1 MVENLKQL
9 QERVAVSDGR
19 AKADLVI
26 TNGRIINV
34 FSGEIMDGDIAIKN
48 GYIAGIGDFP
58 EAEKVIDAA
67 GAFIAPGFIDAHVH
81 VESAMVTPAEF
92 ARVLLPNGVTT
103 IVTDP
108 HEIANVAGEKGIE
121 FMLEDAKGAPLD
133 MFVML
138 PSSVPA
144 TDGEHNGE
152 TLHAEKLHPLYR
164 HEKVIGLAEVMDF
177 PSVAKGSSDILTKI
191 IDAKKEGGR
200 IDGHGAGLTSA
211 DLNNYLAV
219 GIRTDHE
226 STTAKEATDRLRAG
240 MFVMLREGTVGRDL
254 LQTIPAVSEKNSHR
268 FCFCTDDKLIND
280 LITEGSINYNIR
292 LAINNG
298 IEPIT
303 AIQMAT
309 INAAN
314 CHNLPYLGAIA
325 AGYQAD
331 IVFLKDLK
339 TVEISKVLKNGE
351 VVVENGVRNEAAFK
365 QQAAVPFASPPINH
379 HLQLQDLALPLT
391 KETCYVIGMQPNSLF
406 TEKRIEQVTIQNGK
420 FVPNVENDLLK
431 MAVVERHHDTG
442 CVGVGIV
449 KGFGLT
455 EGAIATTVAHDSHNI
470 VAVGVSDEAMK
481 AAIDHI
487 TQTGGGIA
495 VVDGAGKV
503 LHDLALPIAGLL
515 SDKPYEEV
523 ETDLAGLLKA
533 FNQISSAKGFDPFL
547 TLSFLTLPVIPELK
561 LTDQGLFDFA
571 TFQIIPNEVN

>member
-58 EAEKVIDAA
+58 DAEKVIDAA

-331 IVFLKDLK
+331 IVFLQDLE

-351 VVVENGVRNEAAFK
+351 VVVENGVRHEAAFK
-365 QQAAVPFASPPINH
+365 QQAVVPFVSPPIHH
-379 HLQLQDLALPLT
+379 HLQLQDLVLPLT

-406 TEKRIEQVTIQNGK
+406 TEKRIEQVTIQHGK

-495 VVDGAGKV
+495 VVDGAGNV

-533 FNQISSAKGFDPFL
+533 FNQISNAKGFDPFL

>member
-1 MVENLKQL
+1 M

-19 AKADLVI
+19 EKADLVI
-26 TNGRIINV
+26 KNGRIVNV
-34 FSGEIMDGDIAIKN
+34 FSGEIMEGDIAIKN
-48 GYIAGIGDFP
+48 GYIAGIGDFS
-58 EAEKVIDAA
+58 EAEQIMDAA
-67 GAFIAPGFIDAHVH
+67 GEFIVPGFIDAHVH

-144 TDGEHNGE
+144 TEGEHNGE
-152 TLHAEKLHPLYR
+152 TLHAKKLHPLYK

-226 STTAKEATDRLRAG
+226 STNAKEAVDRLRAG

-254 LQTIPAVSEKNSHR
+254 LQTISAVSEKNSHR

-292 LAINNG
+292 LAIENN
-298 IEPIT
+298 IDPIT

-314 CHNLPYLGAIA
+314 CHNLPYLGAVA

-331 IVFLKDLK
+331 IVFLKDLQ
-339 TVEISKVLKNGE
+339 TIEISKVLKNGQ
-351 VVVENGVRNEAAFK
+351 VVVENGARNEAAFEK
-365 QQAAVPFASPPINH
+365 QQSETFISPKIQH
-379 HLQLQDLALPLT
+379 HLSKQDLELPLT
-391 KETCYVIGMQPNSLF
+391 NDTCYVIGMKQNNLF
-406 TEKRIEQVTIQNGK
+406 TEKLMEQVNVENGK
-420 FVPNVENDLLK
+420 FVPSIEKDLLK
-431 MAVVERHHDTG
+431 MAVVERHHNTG

-449 KGFGLT
+449 KGFGLK

-470 VAVGVSDEAMK
+470 VAVGASDETMEK
-481 AAIDHI
+481 AINYV
-487 TQTGGGIA
+487 TEMGGGIA
-495 VVDGAGKV
+495 VVDETGKV
-503 LHDLALPIAGLL
+503 LHDLALPVAGLL
-515 SDKPYEEV
+515 SNKPYEEV
-523 ETDLAGLLKA
+523 ERDLAGLLKA
-533 FNQISSAKGFDPFL
+533 FNQISNAKGFDPFL

-571 TFQIIPNEVN
+571 TFQIISNEVN

>member
-1 MVENLKQL
+1 MENLKQL

-19 AKADLVI
+19 EKADLVI
-26 TNGRIINV
+26 KNGRIVNV
-34 FSGEIMDGDIAIKN
+34 FSGEIMEGDIAIKN
-48 GYIAGIGDFP
+48 GYIAGIGDFS
-58 EAEKVIDAA
+58 EAEQIMDAA
-67 GAFIAPGFIDAHVH
+67 GEFIVPGFIDAHVH

-144 TDGEHNGE
+144 TEGEHNGE
-152 TLHAEKLHPLYR
+152 TLHAEKLHPLYK

-226 STTAKEATDRLRAG
+226 STNAKEAVDRLRAG

-254 LQTIPAVSEKNSHR
+254 LQTISAVSEKNSHR

-292 LAINNG
+292 LAIENN
-298 IEPIT
+298 IDPIT

-314 CHNLPYLGAIA
+314 CHNLPYLGAVA

-331 IVFLKDLK
+331 IVFLKDLQ
-339 TVEISKVLKNGE
+339 TIEISKVLKNGQ
-351 VVVENGVRNEAAFK
+351 VVVENGARNEAAFEK
-365 QQAAVPFASPPINH
+365 QHSETFISPKIQH
-379 HLQLQDLALPLT
+379 HLSKQDLELPLT
-391 KETCYVIGMQPNSLF
+391 NDTCYIIGMKQNNLF
-406 TEKRIEQVTIQNGK
+406 TEKLMEQVNVENGK
-420 FVPNVENDLLK
+420 FVPSIEKDLLK
-431 MAVVERHHDTG
+431 MAVVERHHNTG

-449 KGFGLT
+449 KGFGLK

-470 VAVGVSDEAMK
+470 VAVGVSDEAMEK
-481 AAIDHI
+481 AINYV
-487 TQTGGGIA
+487 TEMGGGIA
-495 VVDGAGKV
+495 VVDGTGKV
-503 LHDLALPIAGLL
+503 LHDLALPVAGLL
-515 SDKPYEEV
+515 SNKPYEEV
-523 ETDLAGLLKA
+523 ERDLAGLLKA
-533 FNQISSAKGFDPFL
+533 FNQISNAKGFDPFL

>member
-1 MVENLKQL
+1 MENLKQL

-19 AKADLVI
+19 EKADLVI
-26 TNGRIINV
+26 KNGRIVNV
-34 FSGEIMDGDIAIKN
+34 FSGEIMEGDIAIKN
-48 GYIAGIGDFP
+48 GYIAGIGDFS
-58 EAEKVIDAA
+58 EAEQIMDAA
-67 GAFIAPGFIDAHVH
+67 GEFIVPGFIDAHVH

-144 TDGEHNGE
+144 TEGEHNGE
-152 TLHAEKLHPLYR
+152 TLHAKKLHPLYK

-226 STTAKEATDRLRAG
+226 STNAKEAVDRLRAG

-254 LQTIPAVSEKNSHR
+254 LQTISAVSEKNSHR

-292 LAINNG
+292 LAIENN
-298 IEPIT
+298 IDPIT

-314 CHNLPYLGAIA
+314 CHNLPYLGAVA

-331 IVFLKDLK
+331 IVFLKDLQ
-339 TVEISKVLKNGE
+339 TIEISKVLKNGQ
-351 VVVENGVRNEAAFK
+351 VVVENGARNEAAFEK
-365 QQAAVPFASPPINH
+365 QHSETFISPKIQH
-379 HLQLQDLALPLT
+379 HLSKQDLELPVT
-391 KETCYVIGMQPNSLF
+391 NVTCYVIGMKQNNLF
-406 TEKRIEQVTIQNGK
+406 TEKLMEQVNVENGK
-420 FVPNVENDLLK
+420 FVPSIKKDLLK
-431 MAVVERHHDTG
+431 MAVVERHHNTG

-449 KGFGLT
+449 KGFGLK

-470 VAVGVSDEAMK
+470 VAVGVSDESMEK
-481 AAIDHI
+481 AINYV
-487 TQTGGGIA
+487 TEMGGGIA
-495 VVDGAGKV
+495 VVDGTGKV
-503 LHDLALPIAGLL
+503 LHDLALPVAGLL
-515 SDKPYEEV
+515 SNKPYEEV
-523 ETDLAGLLKA
+523 ERDLAGLLKA
-533 FNQISSAKGFDPFL
+533 FNQISNAKGFDPFL

>member
-1 MVENLKQL
+1 MENLKQL

-19 AKADLVI
+19 EKADLVI
-26 TNGRIINV
+26 KNGQIVNV
-34 FSGEIMDGDIAIKN
+34 FSGEIMEGDIAIKN
-48 GYIAGIGDFP
+48 GYIAGIGDFS
-58 EAEKVIDAA
+58 EAEQIMDAA
-67 GAFIAPGFIDAHVH
+67 GEFIVPGFIDAHVH

-144 TDGEHNGE
+144 TEGEHNGE
-152 TLHAEKLHPLYR
+152 TLHAKKLHPLYK

-226 STTAKEATDRLRAG
+226 STNAKEAVDRLRAG

-254 LQTIPAVSEKNSHR
+254 LQTISAVSEKNSHR

-292 LAINNG
+292 LAIENN
-298 IEPIT
+298 IDPIT

-314 CHNLPYLGAIA
+314 CHNLPYLGAVA

-331 IVFLKDLK
+331 IVFLKDLQ
-339 TVEISKVLKNGE
+339 TIEISKVLKNGQ
-351 VVVENGVRNEAAFK
+351 VVVENGARNEAAFEK
-365 QQAAVPFASPPINH
+365 QHSETFISPKIQH
-379 HLQLQDLALPLT
+379 HLSKQDLELPLT
-391 KETCYVIGMQPNSLF
+391 NDTCYVIGMKQNNLF
-406 TEKRIEQVTIQNGK
+406 TEKLMEQVNVENGK
-420 FVPNVENDLLK
+420 FVPSIKKDLLK
-431 MAVVERHHDTG
+431 MAVVERHHNTG

-449 KGFGLT
+449 KGFGLK

-470 VAVGVSDEAMK
+470 VAVGASDEAMEK
-481 AAIDHI
+481 AINYV
-487 TQTGGGIA
+487 TEMGGGIA
-495 VVDGAGKV
+495 VVDGTGKV
-503 LHDLALPIAGLL
+503 LHDLALPVAGLL
-515 SDKPYEEV
+515 SNKPYEEV
-523 ETDLAGLLKA
+523 ERDLAGLLKA
-533 FNQISSAKGFDPFL
+533 FNQISNAKGFDPFL

>member
-1 MVENLKQL
+1 MENLKQL

-19 AKADLVI
+19 EKADLVI
-26 TNGRIINV
+26 KNGRIVNV
-34 FSGEIMDGDIAIKN
+34 FSGEIMEGDIAIKN
-48 GYIAGIGDFP
+48 GYIAGIGDFS
-58 EAEKVIDAA
+58 EAEQIMDAA
-67 GAFIAPGFIDAHVH
+67 GEFIVPGFIDAHVH

-144 TDGEHNGE
+144 TEGEHNGE
-152 TLHAEKLHPLYR
+152 TLHAKKLHPLYK

-226 STTAKEATDRLRAG
+226 STNAKEAVDRLRAG

-254 LQTIPAVSEKNSHR
+254 LQTISAVSEKNSHR

-292 LAINNG
+292 LAIENN
-298 IEPIT
+298 IDPIT

-314 CHNLPYLGAIA
+314 CHNLPYLGAVA

-331 IVFLKDLK
+331 IVFLKDLQ
-339 TVEISKVLKNGE
+339 TIEISKVLKNGQ
-351 VVVENGVRNEAAFK
+351 VVVENGARNEAAFEK
-365 QQAAVPFASPPINH
+365 QHSETFISPKIQH
-379 HLQLQDLALPLT
+379 HLSKQDLELSLT
-391 KETCYVIGMQPNSLF
+391 NDTCYVIGMKQNNLF
-406 TEKRIEQVTIQNGK
+406 TEKLMEQVNVENGK
-420 FVPNVENDLLK
+420 FVPSIEKDLLK
-431 MAVVERHHDTG
+431 MAVVERHHNTG

-449 KGFGLT
+449 KGFGLK

-470 VAVGVSDEAMK
+470 VAVGVSDEAMEK
-481 AAIDHI
+481 AINYV
-487 TQTGGGIA
+487 TEMGGGIA
-495 VVDGAGKV
+495 VVDETGKV
-503 LHDLALPIAGLL
+503 LHDLALPVAGLL
-515 SDKPYEEV
+515 SNKPYEEV
-523 ETDLAGLLKA
+523 ERDLAGLLKA
-533 FNQISSAKGFDPFL
+533 FNQISNAKGFDPFL

>member
-1 MVENLKQL
+1 MENLKQL

-19 AKADLVI
+19 EKADLVI
-26 TNGRIINV
+26 KNGRIVNV
-34 FSGEIMDGDIAIKN
+34 FSGEIMEGDIAIKN
-48 GYIAGIGDFP
+48 GYIAGIGDFS
-58 EAEKVIDAA
+58 EAEQIMDAA
-67 GAFIAPGFIDAHVH
+67 GEFIVPGFIDAHVH

-144 TDGEHNGE
+144 TEGEHNGE
-152 TLHAEKLHPLYR
+152 TLHAEKLHPLYK

-226 STTAKEATDRLRAG
+226 STNAKEAVDRLRAG

-254 LQTIPAVSEKNSHR
+254 LQTISAVSEKNSHR

-292 LAINNG
+292 LAIENN
-298 IEPIT
+298 IDPIT

-314 CHNLPYLGAIA
+314 CHNLPYLGAVA

-331 IVFLKDLK
+331 IVFLKDLQ
-339 TVEISKVLKNGE
+339 TIEISKVLKNGQ
-351 VVVENGVRNEAAFK
+351 VVVENGARNEAAFEK
-365 QQAAVPFASPPINH
+365 QHSETFISPKIQH
-379 HLQLQDLALPLT
+379 HLSKQDLELPLT
-391 KETCYVIGMQPNSLF
+391 NDTCYVIGMKQNNLF
-406 TEKRIEQVTIQNGK
+406 TEKLMEQVNVENGK
-420 FVPNVENDLLK
+420 FVPSIKKDLLK
-431 MAVVERHHDTG
+431 MAVVERHHNTG

-449 KGFGLT
+449 KGFGLK

-470 VAVGVSDEAMK
+470 VAVGASDEAMEK
-481 AAIDHI
+481 AINYV
-487 TQTGGGIA
+487 TEMGGGIA
-495 VVDGAGKV
+495 VVDETGKV
-503 LHDLALPIAGLL
+503 LHDLALPVAGLL
-515 SDKPYEEV
+515 SNKPYEEV
-523 ETDLAGLLKA
+523 ERDLAGLLKA
-533 FNQISSAKGFDPFL
+533 FNQISNAKGFDPFL

>member
-26 TNGRIINV
+26 KNGRIINV

-48 GYIAGIGDFP
+48 GYIAGIGNFP
-58 EAEKVIDAA
+58 DAEKIIDAA

-103 IVTDP
+103 IITDP

-121 FMLEDAKGAPLD
+121 FMLENAKGVPLD

-144 TDGEHNGE
+144 TEGEHNGE
-152 TLHAEKLHPLYR
+152 TLHAEKLHPLYK

-226 STTAKEATDRLRAG
+226 STTVKEATDRLRAG

-280 LITEGSINYNIR
+280 LITEGSINYNIK
-292 LAINNG
+292 LAIQNG
-298 IEPIT
+298 IDPIT

-314 CHNLPYLGAIA
+314 CHNLPYLGAVA

-331 IVFLKDLK
+331 IVFLTDLES
-339 TVEISKVLKNGE
+339 VEISKVLKNGE
-351 VVVENGVRNEAAFK
+351 IVVENGVRNEAIFK
-365 QQAAVPFASPPINH
+365 QQAAVPFVSPPINH
-379 HLQLQDLALPLT
+379 HVCLQDLALPLA
-391 KETCYVIGMQPNSLF
+391 KETCYVIEMQPNSLF
-406 TEKRIEQVTIQNGK
+406 TEKRIEQVIIQDGK
-420 FVPNVENDLLK
+420 FIPTVADDLLK
-431 MAVVERHHDTG
+431 MAVVERHHNTG

-487 TQTGGGIA
+487 TKTGGGIA
-495 VVDGAGKV
+495 VVDGTGQV

-515 SDKPYEEV
+515 SDKSYEEV
-523 ETDLAGLLKA
+523 EVDLAGLLSA
-533 FNQISSAKGFDPFL
+533 YNQISTAKGFDPFL

-571 TFQIIPNEVN
+571 TFQIIPNEVY

>member
-1 MVENLKQL
+1 MENLKQL

-19 AKADLVI
+19 EKADLVI
-26 TNGRIINV
+26 KNGRIVNV
-34 FSGEIMDGDIAIKN
+34 FSGEIMEGDIAIKN
-48 GYIAGIGDFP
+48 GYIAGIGDFS
-58 EAEKVIDAA
+58 EAEQIMEAA
-67 GAFIAPGFIDAHVH
+67 GEFIVPGFIDAHVH

-144 TDGEHNGE
+144 TEGEHNGE
-152 TLHAEKLHPLYR
+152 TLHAKKLHPLYKY
-164 HEKVIGLAEVMDF
+164 EKVIGLAEVMDF

-226 STTAKEATDRLRAG
+226 STNAKEAVDRLRAG

-254 LQTIPAVSEKNSHR
+254 LQTISAVSEKNSHR

-292 LAINNG
+292 LAIENN
-298 IEPIT
+298 IDPIT

-314 CHNLPYLGAIA
+314 CHNLPYLGAVA

-331 IVFLKDLK
+331 IVFLKDLQ
-339 TVEISKVLKNGE
+339 TIEISKVLKNGQ
-351 VVVENGVRNEAAFK
+351 VVVENGARNEAAFEK
-365 QQAAVPFASPPINH
+365 QHSETFISPKIQH
-379 HLQLQDLALPLT
+379 HLSKQDLELPLT
-391 KETCYVIGMQPNSLF
+391 NDTCYVIGMKQNNLF
-406 TEKRIEQVTIQNGK
+406 TEKLMEQVNVENGK
-420 FVPNVENDLLK
+420 FVPSIEKDLLK
-431 MAVVERHHDTG
+431 MAVVERHHNTG

-449 KGFGLT
+449 KGFGLK

-470 VAVGVSDEAMK
+470 VAVGVSDEAMEK
-481 AAIDHI
+481 AINYV
-487 TQTGGGIA
+487 TEVGGGIA
-495 VVDGAGKV
+495 VVDETGKV
-503 LHDLALPIAGLL
+503 LHDLALPVAGLL
-515 SDKPYEEV
+515 SNKPYEEV
-523 ETDLAGLLKA
+523 ERDLAGLLKA
-533 FNQISSAKGFDPFL
+533 FNQISNAKGFDPFL

>member
-34 FSGEIMDGDIAIKN
+34 FSGEIMEGDIAIKN

-58 EAEKVIDAA
+58 DAEKVIDAA

-144 TDGEHNGE
+144 TEGEHNGE

-331 IVFLKDLK
+331 IVFLKDLE

-351 VVVENGVRNEAAFK
+351 VVVENGVRNEAAFHK
-365 QQAAVPFASPPINH
+365 QAEVLFVSPPINH
-379 HLQLQDLALPLT
+379 HLRLQDLALPLT

-420 FVPNVENDLLK
+420 FVPNVKNDLLK

>member
-1 MVENLKQL
+1 MENLKQL

-58 EAEKVIDAA
+58 DAEKVIDAA

-331 IVFLKDLK
+331 IVFLQDLE

-351 VVVENGVRNEAAFK
+351 VVVENGVRHEAAFK
-365 QQAAVPFASPPINH
+365 QQAAVPFVSPPIHH
-379 HLQLQDLALPLT
+379 HLQLQDLVLPLT

-406 TEKRIEQVTIQNGK
+406 TEKRIEQVTIQHGK
-420 FVPNVENDLLK
+420 FIPNVENDLLK

>member
-26 TNGRIINV
+26 KNGRIINV

-48 GYIAGIGDFP
+48 GYIAGIGNFP
-58 EAEKVIDAA
+58 DAEKIIDAA

-103 IVTDP
+103 IITDP

-121 FMLEDAKGAPLD
+121 FMLENAKGVPLD

-144 TDGEHNGE
+144 TEGEHNGE
-152 TLHAEKLHPLYR
+152 TLHAEKLHPLYK

-226 STTAKEATDRLRAG
+226 STTVKEATDRLRAG

-280 LITEGSINYNIR
+280 LITEGSINYNIK
-292 LAINNG
+292 LAIQNG
-298 IEPIT
+298 IDPIT

-314 CHNLPYLGAIA
+314 CHNLPYLGAVA

-331 IVFLKDLK
+331 IVFLTDLES
-339 TVEISKVLKNGE
+339 VEISKVLKNGE
-351 VVVENGVRNEAAFK
+351 IVVENGVRNEAIFK
-365 QQAAVPFASPPINH
+365 QQAAVPFVSPPINH
-379 HLQLQDLALPLT
+379 HVCLQDLALPLA
-391 KETCYVIGMQPNSLF
+391 KETCFVIGMQPNSLF
-406 TEKRIEQVTIQNGK
+406 TEKRIEQVTIQDGK
-420 FVPNVENDLLK
+420 FIPTVADDLLK
-431 MAVVERHHDTG
+431 MAVVERHHNTG

-487 TQTGGGIA
+487 TKTGGGIA
-495 VVDGAGKV
+495 VVDGTGQV

-515 SDKPYEEV
+515 SDKSYEEV
-523 ETDLAGLLKA
+523 EVDLAGLLSA
-533 FNQISSAKGFDPFL
+533 YNQISTAKGFDPFL

-571 TFQIIPNEVN
+571 TFQIIPNEVY

>member
-1 MVENLKQL
+1 MENLKQL

-19 AKADLVI
+19 EKADLVI
-26 TNGRIINV
+26 KNGRIVNV
-34 FSGEIMDGDIAIKN
+34 FSGEIMEGDIAIKN
-48 GYIAGIGDFP
+48 GYIAGIGDFL
-58 EAEKVIDAA
+58 EAEQIMDAA
-67 GAFIAPGFIDAHVH
+67 GEFIVPGFIDAHVH

-144 TDGEHNGE
+144 TEGEHNGE
-152 TLHAEKLHPLYR
+152 TLHAEKLHPLYK

-226 STTAKEATDRLRAG
+226 STNAKEAVDRLRAG

-254 LQTIPAVSEKNSHR
+254 LQTISAVSEKNSHR

-292 LAINNG
+292 LAIENN
-298 IEPIT
+298 IDPIT

-314 CHNLPYLGAIA
+314 CHNLPYLGAVA

-331 IVFLKDLK
+331 IVFLKDLQ
-339 TVEISKVLKNGE
+339 TIEISKVLKNGQ
-351 VVVENGVRNEAAFK
+351 VVVENGARNEAAFEK
-365 QQAAVPFASPPINH
+365 QHSETFISPKIQH
-379 HLQLQDLALPLT
+379 HLSKQDLELPLT
-391 KETCYVIGMQPNSLF
+391 NDTCYVIGMKQNNLF
-406 TEKRIEQVTIQNGK
+406 TEKLMEQVNVENGK
-420 FVPNVENDLLK
+420 FVPSIEKDLLK
-431 MAVVERHHDTG
+431 MAVVERHHNTG

-449 KGFGLT
+449 KGFGLK

-470 VAVGVSDEAMK
+470 VAVGASDEAMEK
-481 AAIDHI
+481 AINYV
-487 TQTGGGIA
+487 TEMGGGIA
-495 VVDGAGKV
+495 VVDETGKV
-503 LHDLALPIAGLL
+503 LHDLALPVAGLL
-515 SDKPYEEV
+515 SNKPYEEV
-523 ETDLAGLLKA
+523 ERDLAGLLKA
-533 FNQISSAKGFDPFL
+533 FNQISNAKGFDPFL

>member
-1 MVENLKQL
+1 MENLKQL

-19 AKADLVI
+19 EKADLVI
-26 TNGRIINV
+26 KNGRIVNV
-34 FSGEIMDGDIAIKN
+34 FSGEIMEGDIAIKN
-48 GYIAGIGDFP
+48 GYIAGIGDFL
-58 EAEKVIDAA
+58 EAEQIMDAA
-67 GAFIAPGFIDAHVH
+67 GEFIVPGFIDAHVH

-144 TDGEHNGE
+144 TEGEHNGE
-152 TLHAEKLHPLYR
+152 TLHAKKLHPLYK

-226 STTAKEATDRLRAG
+226 STNAKEAVDRLRAG

-254 LQTIPAVSEKNSHR
+254 LQTISAVSEKNSHR

-292 LAINNG
+292 LAIENN
-298 IEPIT
+298 IDPIT

-314 CHNLPYLGAIA
+314 CHNLPYLGAVA

-331 IVFLKDLK
+331 IVFLKDLQ
-339 TVEISKVLKNGE
+339 TIEISKVLKNGQ
-351 VVVENGVRNEAAFK
+351 VVVENGARNEAAFEK
-365 QQAAVPFASPPINH
+365 QQSETFISPKIQH
-379 HLQLQDLALPLT
+379 HLSKQDLELPLT
-391 KETCYVIGMQPNSLF
+391 NDTCYVIGMKQNNLF
-406 TEKRIEQVTIQNGK
+406 TEKLMEQVNVENGK
-420 FVPNVENDLLK
+420 FVPSIEKDLLK
-431 MAVVERHHDTG
+431 MAVVERHHNTG

-449 KGFGLT
+449 KGFGLK

-470 VAVGVSDEAMK
+470 VAVGVSDEAMEK
-481 AAIDHI
+481 AINYV
-487 TQTGGGIA
+487 TEMGGGIA
-495 VVDGAGKV
+495 VVDETGKV
-503 LHDLALPIAGLL
+503 LHDLALPVAGLL
-515 SDKPYEEV
+515 SNKPYEEV
-523 ETDLAGLLKA
+523 ERDLAGLLKA
-533 FNQISSAKGFDPFL
+533 FNQISNAKGFDPFL

>member
-34 FSGEIMDGDIAIKN
+34 FSGEIMEGDIAIKN

-58 EAEKVIDAA
+58 DAEKVIDAA

-144 TDGEHNGE
+144 TEGEHNGE

-331 IVFLKDLK
+331 IVFLKDLE

-351 VVVENGVRNEAAFK
+351 VVVENGVRNEAAFHK
-365 QQAAVPFASPPINH
+365 QAEVPFVSPPINH
-379 HLQLQDLALPLT
+379 HLCLQDLALPLT

-420 FVPNVENDLLK
+420 FVPNVKNDLLK

-487 TQTGGGIA
+487 TKTGGGIA
-495 VVDGAGKV
+495 VVDSTGKV

-523 ETDLAGLLKA
+523 EIDLAGLLKA

>member
-1 MVENLKQL
+1 MENLKQL

-26 TNGRIINV
+26 KNGRIVNV
-34 FSGEIMDGDIAIKN
+34 FSGEIMEGDIAIKN
-48 GYIAGIGDFP
+48 GYIAGIGHFTD
-58 EAEKVIDAA
+58 ADQIIDAA
-67 GAFIAPGFIDAHVH
+67 GEFISPGFIDAHVH
-81 VESAMVTPAEF
+81 VESAMVTPSEF

-103 IVTDP
+103 IITDP

-144 TDGEHNGE
+144 TEGEHNGE
-152 TLHAEKLHPLYR
+152 TLHAKHLHPLYK

-177 PSVAKGSSDILTKI
+177 PSVAKGSADILTKI
-191 IDAKKEGGR
+191 IDAKREGGR

-226 STTAKEATDRLRAG
+226 STSAKEALDRLRAG

-254 LQTIPAVSEKNSHR
+254 KQTISAVTEKNSHR

-280 LITEGSINYNIR
+280 LLTEGSINYNIR
-292 LAINNG
+292 LAIENG
-298 IEPIT
+298 VEPIT

-314 CHNLPYLGAIA
+314 CHNLPYLGAVA

-339 TVEISKVLKNGE
+339 TIEISKVLKNGQ
-351 VVVENGVRNEAAFK
+351 VVVENGTRKEAAFK
-365 QQAAVPFASPPINH
+365 KKNKAKFISPKINH
-379 HLQLQDLALPLT
+379 HLSIKDLELPLT
-391 KETCYVIGMQPNSLF
+391 NETCYVIGMQQNNLF
-406 TEKRIEQVTIQNGK
+406 TEKLIEQVTIKNGK
-420 FVPNVENDLLK
+420 FVPSIEKDLLK
-431 MAVVERHHDTG
+431 MAVVERHHNTG

-470 VAVGVSDEAMK
+470 VAVGVSDEAMEK
-481 AAIDHI
+481 AIDHV
-487 TQTGGGIA
+487 TKTGGGIA
-495 VVDGAGKV
+495 VVDAAGNV
-503 LHDLALPIAGLL
+503 LHDLALQVAGLL

-523 ETDLAGLLKA
+523 ENDLAGLLKA
-533 FNQISSAKGFDPFL
+533 FNQISKAKGFDPFL

>member
-1 MVENLKQL
+1 MENLKQL

-34 FSGEIMDGDIAIKN
+34 FSGEIMEGDIAIKN

-58 EAEKVIDAA
+58 DAEKVIDAA

-144 TDGEHNGE
+144 TEGEHNGE

-331 IVFLKDLK
+331 IVFLKDLE

-351 VVVENGVRNEAAFK
+351 VVVENGVRNEAAFHK
-365 QQAAVPFASPPINH
+365 QAEVPFVSPLINH
-379 HLQLQDLALPLT
+379 HLRLQDLALPLT

-420 FVPNVENDLLK
+420 FVPNVKNDLLK

>member
-1 MVENLKQL
+1 MENLKQL

-19 AKADLVI
+19 EKADLVI
-26 TNGRIINV
+26 KNGRIVNV
-34 FSGEIMDGDIAIKN
+34 FSGEIMEGDIAIKN
-48 GYIAGIGDFP
+48 GYIAGIGDFS
-58 EAEKVIDAA
+58 EAEQIMDAA
-67 GAFIAPGFIDAHVH
+67 GEFIVPGFIDAHVH

-144 TDGEHNGE
+144 TEGEHNGE
-152 TLHAEKLHPLYR
+152 TLHAKKLHPLYK

-226 STTAKEATDRLRAG
+226 STNAKEAVDRLRAG
-240 MFVMLREGTVGRDL
+240 MFVMLREGTVGRNL
-254 LQTIPAVSEKNSHR
+254 LQTISAVSEKNSHR

-292 LAINNG
+292 LAIENN
-298 IEPIT
+298 IDPIS

-314 CHNLPYLGAIA
+314 CHNLPYLGAVA

-331 IVFLKDLK
+331 IVFLKDLQ
-339 TVEISKVLKNGE
+339 TIEISKVLKNGQ
-351 VVVENGVRNEAAFK
+351 VVVENGARNEAAFEK
-365 QQAAVPFASPPINH
+365 QQSETFISPKIQH
-379 HLQLQDLALPLT
+379 HLSKQDLELPLT
-391 KETCYVIGMQPNSLF
+391 NDTCYVIGMKQNNLF
-406 TEKRIEQVTIQNGK
+406 TEKLMEQVNVENGK
-420 FVPNVENDLLK
+420 FVPSIEKDLLK
-431 MAVVERHHDTG
+431 MAVVERHHNTG

-449 KGFGLT
+449 KGFGLK

-470 VAVGVSDEAMK
+470 VAVGVSDEAMEK
-481 AAIDHI
+481 AINYV
-487 TQTGGGIA
+487 TEMGGGIA
-495 VVDGAGKV
+495 VVDGTGKV
-503 LHDLALPIAGLL
+503 LHDLALPVAGLL
-515 SDKPYEEV
+515 SNKPYEEV
-523 ETDLAGLLKA
+523 ERDLAGLLKA
-533 FNQISSAKGFDPFL
+533 FNQISNAKGFDPFL

-571 TFQIIPNEVN
+571 TFQIIPNEIN

>member
-1 MVENLKQL
+1 MENLKQL

-26 TNGRIINV
+26 KNGRIINV

-48 GYIAGIGDFP
+48 GYIAGIGNFP
-58 EAEKVIDAA
+58 DAEKIIDAA

-103 IVTDP
+103 IITDP

-121 FMLEDAKGAPLD
+121 FMLENAKGVPLD

-144 TDGEHNGE
+144 TEGEHNGE
-152 TLHAEKLHPLYR
+152 TLHAEKLHPLYK

-226 STTAKEATDRLRAG
+226 STTVKEATDRLRAG

-280 LITEGSINYNIR
+280 LITEGSINYNIK
-292 LAINNG
+292 LAIQNG
-298 IEPIT
+298 IDPIT

-314 CHNLPYLGAIA
+314 CHNLPYLGAVA

-331 IVFLKDLK
+331 IVFLTDLES
-339 TVEISKVLKNGE
+339 VAISKVLKNGE
-351 VVVENGVRNEAAFK
+351 VVVENGVRNEATFK
-365 QQAAVPFASPPINH
+365 QQAAVAFVSPPINH
-379 HLQLQDLALPLT
+379 HVCLQDLALPLA

-406 TEKRIEQVTIQNGK
+406 TEKRIEQVTIQDGK
-420 FVPNVENDLLK
+420 FIPTVADDLLK
-431 MAVVERHHDTG
+431 MAVVERHHNTG

-487 TQTGGGIA
+487 TKTGGGIA
-495 VVDGAGKV
+495 VVDGTGQV

-515 SDKPYEEV
+515 SDKSYEEV
-523 ETDLAGLLKA
+523 EVDLAGLLSA
-533 FNQISSAKGFDPFL
+533 YNQISTAKGFDPFL

-571 TFQIIPNEVN
+571 TFEIIPNEVY

>member
-1 MVENLKQL
+1 MENLKQL

-19 AKADLVI
+19 EKADLVI
-26 TNGRIINV
+26 KNGRIVNV
-34 FSGEIMDGDIAIKN
+34 FSGEIMEGDIAIKN
-48 GYIAGIGDFP
+48 GYIAGIGDFS
-58 EAEKVIDAA
+58 EAEQIMDAA
-67 GAFIAPGFIDAHVH
+67 GEFIVPGFIDAHVH

-144 TDGEHNGE
+144 TEGEHNGE
-152 TLHAEKLHPLYR
+152 TLHAKKLHPLYK

-226 STTAKEATDRLRAG
+226 STNAKEAVDRLRAG

-254 LQTIPAVSEKNSHR
+254 LQTISAVSEKNSHR

-292 LAINNG
+292 LAIENN
-298 IEPIT
+298 IDPIT

-314 CHNLPYLGAIA
+314 CHNLPYLGAVA

-331 IVFLKDLK
+331 IVFLKDLQ
-339 TVEISKVLKNGE
+339 TIEISKVLKNGQ
-351 VVVENGVRNEAAFK
+351 VVVENGARNEAAFEK
-365 QQAAVPFASPPINH
+365 QQSETFISPKIQH
-379 HLQLQDLALPLT
+379 HLSKQDLELPLT
-391 KETCYVIGMQPNSLF
+391 NDTCYVIGMKQNNLF
-406 TEKRIEQVTIQNGK
+406 TEKLMEQVNVENGK
-420 FVPNVENDLLK
+420 FVPSIEKDLLK
-431 MAVVERHHDTG
+431 MAVVERHHNTG

-449 KGFGLT
+449 KGFGLK

-470 VAVGVSDEAMK
+470 VAVGASDEAMEK
-481 AAIDHI
+481 AINYV
-487 TQTGGGIA
+487 TEMGGGIA
-495 VVDGAGKV
+495 VVDETGKV
-503 LHDLALPIAGLL
+503 LHDLALPVAGLL
-515 SDKPYEEV
+515 SNKPYEEV
-523 ETDLAGLLKA
+523 ERDLAGLLKA
-533 FNQISSAKGFDPFL
+533 FNQISNAKGFDPFL

-571 TFQIIPNEVN
+571 TFQIISNEVN

>member
-351 VVVENGVRNEAAFK
+351 VVVENGVRNEAAFHK
-365 QQAAVPFASPPINH
+365 QAEVPFVSPPINH
-379 HLQLQDLALPLT
+379 HLRLQDLALPLT

-420 FVPNVENDLLK
+420 FVPNVKNDLLK

-487 TQTGGGIA
+487 TKTGGGIA
-495 VVDGAGKV
+495 VVDSTGKV

-523 ETDLAGLLKA
+523 EIDLAGLLKA

>member
-1 MVENLKQL
+1 MENLKQL

-19 AKADLVI
+19 EKADLVI
-26 TNGRIINV
+26 KNGRIVNV
-34 FSGEIMDGDIAIKN
+34 FSGEIMEGDIAIKN
-48 GYIAGIGDFP
+48 GYIAGIGDFS
-58 EAEKVIDAA
+58 EAEQIMDAA
-67 GAFIAPGFIDAHVH
+67 GEFIVPGFIDAHVH

-144 TDGEHNGE
+144 TEGEHNGE
-152 TLHAEKLHPLYR
+152 TLHAKKLHPLYK

-226 STTAKEATDRLRAG
+226 STNAKEAVDRLRAG

-254 LQTIPAVSEKNSHR
+254 LQTISAVSEKNSHR

-292 LAINNG
+292 LAIENN
-298 IEPIT
+298 IDPIT

-314 CHNLPYLGAIA
+314 CHNLPYLGAVA

-331 IVFLKDLK
+331 IVFLKDLQ
-339 TVEISKVLKNGE
+339 TIEISKVLKNGQ
-351 VVVENGVRNEAAFK
+351 VVVENGARNEAAFEK
-365 QQAAVPFASPPINH
+365 QHSEAFISPKIQH
-379 HLQLQDLALPLT
+379 HLSKQDLELPLT
-391 KETCYVIGMQPNSLF
+391 NDTCYVIGMKQNNLF
-406 TEKRIEQVTIQNGK
+406 TEKLMEQVNVENGK
-420 FVPNVENDLLK
+420 FVPSIEKDLLK
-431 MAVVERHHDTG
+431 MAVVERHHNTG

-449 KGFGLT
+449 KGFELK

-470 VAVGVSDEAMK
+470 VAVGVSDEAMEK
-481 AAIDHI
+481 AINYV
-487 TQTGGGIA
+487 TEMGGGIA
-495 VVDGAGKV
+495 VVDGTGKV
-503 LHDLALPIAGLL
+503 LHDLTLPVAGLL
-515 SDKPYEEV
+515 SNKPYEEV
-523 ETDLAGLLKA
+523 ERDLAGLLKA
-533 FNQISSAKGFDPFL
+533 FNQISNAKGFDPFL

>member
-1 MVENLKQL
+1 MENLKQL

-19 AKADLVI
+19 EKADLVI
-26 TNGRIINV
+26 KNGRIVNV
-34 FSGEIMDGDIAIKN
+34 FSGEIMEGDIAIKN
-48 GYIAGIGDFP
+48 GYIAGIGDFS
-58 EAEKVIDAA
+58 EAEQIMDAA
-67 GAFIAPGFIDAHVH
+67 GEFIVPGFIDAHVH

-144 TDGEHNGE
+144 TEGEHNGE
-152 TLHAEKLHPLYR
+152 TLHAKKLHPLYK

-226 STTAKEATDRLRAG
+226 STNAKEAVDRLRAG

-254 LQTIPAVSEKNSHR
+254 LQTISAVSEKNSHR

-292 LAINNG
+292 LAIENN
-298 IEPIT
+298 IDPIT

-314 CHNLPYLGAIA
+314 CHNLPYLGAVA

-331 IVFLKDLK
+331 IVFLKDLQ
-339 TVEISKVLKNGE
+339 TIEISKVLKNGQ
-351 VVVENGVRNEAAFK
+351 VVVENGARNEAAFEK
-365 QQAAVPFASPPINH
+365 QHSETFISPKIQH
-379 HLQLQDLALPLT
+379 HLSKQDLELPLT
-391 KETCYVIGMQPNSLF
+391 NDTCYVIGMKQNNLF
-406 TEKRIEQVTIQNGK
+406 TEKLMEQVNVENGK
-420 FVPNVENDLLK
+420 FVPSIKKDLLK
-431 MAVVERHHDTG
+431 MAVVERHHNTG

-449 KGFGLT
+449 KGFGLK

-470 VAVGVSDEAMK
+470 VAVGASDEAMEK
-481 AAIDHI
+481 AINYV
-487 TQTGGGIA
+487 TEMGGGIA
-495 VVDGAGKV
+495 VVDGTGKV
-503 LHDLALPIAGLL
+503 LHDLALPVAGLL
-515 SDKPYEEV
+515 SNKPYEEV
-523 ETDLAGLLKA
+523 ERDLAGLLKA
-533 FNQISSAKGFDPFL
+533 FNQISNAKGFDPFL

>member
-1 MVENLKQL
+1 MENLKQL

-19 AKADLVI
+19 EKADLVI
-26 TNGRIINV
+26 KNGQIVNV
-34 FSGEIMDGDIAIKN
+34 FSGEIMEGDIAIKN
-48 GYIAGIGDFP
+48 GYIAGIGDFS
-58 EAEKVIDAA
+58 EAEQIMDAA
-67 GAFIAPGFIDAHVH
+67 GEFIVPGFIDAHVH

-144 TDGEHNGE
+144 TEGEHNGE
-152 TLHAEKLHPLYR
+152 TLHAKKLHPLYK

-226 STTAKEATDRLRAG
+226 STNAKEAVDRLRAG

-254 LQTIPAVSEKNSHR
+254 LQTISAVSEKNSHR

-292 LAINNG
+292 LAIENN
-298 IEPIT
+298 IDPIT

-314 CHNLPYLGAIA
+314 CHNLPYLGAVA

-331 IVFLKDLK
+331 IVFLKDLQ
-339 TVEISKVLKNGE
+339 TIEISKVLKNGQ
-351 VVVENGVRNEAAFK
+351 VVVENGARNEAAFEK
-365 QQAAVPFASPPINH
+365 QHSETFISPKIQH
-379 HLQLQDLALPLT
+379 HLSKQDLELPLT
-391 KETCYVIGMQPNSLF
+391 NDTCYVIGMKQNNLF
-406 TEKRIEQVTIQNGK
+406 TEKLMEQVNVENGK
-420 FVPNVENDLLK
+420 FVPSIEKDLLK
-431 MAVVERHHDTG
+431 MAVVERHHNTG

-449 KGFGLT
+449 KGFGLK

-470 VAVGVSDEAMK
+470 VAVGASDEAMEK
-481 AAIDHI
+481 AINYV
-487 TQTGGGIA
+487 TEMGGGIA
-495 VVDGAGKV
+495 VVDGTGKV
-503 LHDLALPIAGLL
+503 LHDLALPVAGLL
-515 SDKPYEEV
+515 SNKPYEEV
-523 ETDLAGLLKA
+523 ERDLAGLLKA
-533 FNQISSAKGFDPFL
+533 FNQISNAKGFDPFL

>member
-1 MVENLKQL
+1 MENLKQL

-34 FSGEIMDGDIAIKN
+34 FSGEIMEGDIAIKN

-58 EAEKVIDAA
+58 DAEKVIDAA

-144 TDGEHNGE
+144 TEGEHNGE

-254 LQTIPAVSEKNSHR
+254 LQTIPVVSEKNSHR

-331 IVFLKDLK
+331 IVFLKDLE

-351 VVVENGVRNEAAFK
+351 VVVENGVRNEAAFHK
-365 QQAAVPFASPPINH
+365 QAEVPFVSPPINH
-379 HLQLQDLALPLT
+379 HLHLQDLALPLA

-420 FVPNVENDLLK
+420 FVPNVKNDLLK

>member
-26 TNGRIINV
+26 KNGRIINV

-48 GYIAGIGDFP
+48 GYIAGIGNFP
-58 EAEKVIDAA
+58 DAEKIIDAA

-103 IVTDP
+103 IITDP

-121 FMLEDAKGAPLD
+121 FMLENAKGVPLD

-144 TDGEHNGE
+144 TEGEHNGE
-152 TLHAEKLHPLYR
+152 TLHAEKLHPLYK

-226 STTAKEATDRLRAG
+226 STTVKEATDRLRAG

-280 LITEGSINYNIR
+280 LITEGSINYNIK
-292 LAINNG
+292 LAIQNG
-298 IEPIT
+298 IDPIT

-314 CHNLPYLGAIA
+314 CHNLPYLGAVA

-331 IVFLKDLK
+331 IVFLTDLES
-339 TVEISKVLKNGE
+339 VEISKVLKNGE
-351 VVVENGVRNEAAFK
+351 VVVENGVRNEATFK
-365 QQAAVPFASPPINH
+365 QKAAVPFVSPPINH
-379 HLQLQDLALPLT
+379 HVCLQDLALPLA

-406 TEKRIEQVTIQNGK
+406 TEKRIEQVTIQDGK
-420 FVPNVENDLLK
+420 FIPTVADDLLK
-431 MAVVERHHDTG
+431 MAVVERHHNTG

-487 TQTGGGIA
+487 TKTGGGIA
-495 VVDGAGKV
+495 VVDGTGQV

-515 SDKPYEEV
+515 SDKSYEEV
-523 ETDLAGLLKA
+523 EVDLAGLLSA
-533 FNQISSAKGFDPFL
+533 YNQISTAKGFDPFL

-571 TFQIIPNEVN
+571 TFQIIPNEVY

>member
-1 MVENLKQL
+1 MENLKQL
-9 QERVAVSDGR
+9 QERVAVSDGHE
-19 AKADLVI
+19 KADLVI
-26 TNGRIINV
+26 KNGRIVNV
-34 FSGEIMDGDIAIKN
+34 FSGEIMEGDIAIKN
-48 GYIAGIGDFP
+48 GYIAGIGDFS
-58 EAEKVIDAA
+58 EAEQIMDAA
-67 GAFIAPGFIDAHVH
+67 GEFIVPGFIDAHVH

-144 TDGEHNGE
+144 TEGEHNGE
-152 TLHAEKLHPLYR
+152 TLHAKKLHPLYK

-226 STTAKEATDRLRAG
+226 STNAKEAVDRLRAG

-254 LQTIPAVSEKNSHR
+254 LQTISAVSEKNSHR

-292 LAINNG
+292 LAIENN
-298 IEPIT
+298 IDPIT

-314 CHNLPYLGAIA
+314 CHNLPYLGAVA

-331 IVFLKDLK
+331 IVFLKDLQ
-339 TVEISKVLKNGE
+339 TIEISKVLKNGQ
-351 VVVENGVRNEAAFK
+351 VVVENGARNEAAFEK
-365 QQAAVPFASPPINH
+365 QHSETFISPKIQH
-379 HLQLQDLALPLT
+379 HLSKQDLELPLT
-391 KETCYVIGMQPNSLF
+391 NDTCYVIGMKQNNLF
-406 TEKRIEQVTIQNGK
+406 TEKLMEQVNVENGK
-420 FVPNVENDLLK
+420 FVPSIEKDLLK
-431 MAVVERHHDTG
+431 MAVVERHHNTG

-449 KGFGLT
+449 KGFGLK

-470 VAVGVSDEAMK
+470 VAVGASDEAMEK
-481 AAIDHI
+481 AINYV
-487 TQTGGGIA
+487 TEMGGGIA
-495 VVDGAGKV
+495 VVDGTGKV
-503 LHDLALPIAGLL
+503 LHDLALPVAGLL
-515 SDKPYEEV
+515 SNKPYEEV
-523 ETDLAGLLKA
+523 ERDLAGLLKA
-533 FNQISSAKGFDPFL
+533 FNQISNAKGFDPFL

>member
-1 MVENLKQL
+1 MENLKQL

-19 AKADLVI
+19 EKADLVI
-26 TNGRIINV
+26 KNGRIVNV
-34 FSGEIMDGDIAIKN
+34 FSGEIMEGDIAIKN
-48 GYIAGIGDFP
+48 GYIAGIGDFS
-58 EAEKVIDAA
+58 EAEQIMDAA
-67 GAFIAPGFIDAHVH
+67 GEFIVPGFIDAHVH

-144 TDGEHNGE
+144 TEGEHNGE
-152 TLHAEKLHPLYR
+152 TLHAKKLHPLYK

-226 STTAKEATDRLRAG
+226 STNAKEAVDRLRAG

-254 LQTIPAVSEKNSHR
+254 LQTISAVSEKNSHR

-292 LAINNG
+292 LAIENN
-298 IEPIT
+298 IDPIT

-314 CHNLPYLGAIA
+314 CHNLPYLGAVA

-331 IVFLKDLK
+331 IVFLKDLQ
-339 TVEISKVLKNGE
+339 TIEISKVLKNGQ
-351 VVVENGVRNEAAFK
+351 VVVENGARNEAAFEK
-365 QQAAVPFASPPINH
+365 QQSETFISPKIQH
-379 HLQLQDLALPLT
+379 HLSKQDLELPLT
-391 KETCYVIGMQPNSLF
+391 NDTCYVIGMKQNNLF
-406 TEKRIEQVTIQNGK
+406 TEKLMEQVNVENGK
-420 FVPNVENDLLK
+420 FVPSIEKDLLK
-431 MAVVERHHDTG
+431 MAVVERHHNTG

-449 KGFGLT
+449 KGFGLK

-470 VAVGVSDEAMK
+470 VAVGVSDEAMEK
-481 AAIDHI
+481 AINYV
-487 TQTGGGIA
+487 TEMGGGIA
-495 VVDGAGKV
+495 VVDGTGKV
-503 LHDLALPIAGLL
+503 LHDLALPVAGLL
-515 SDKPYEEV
+515 SNKPYEEV
-523 ETDLAGLLKA
+523 ERDLAGLLKA
-533 FNQISSAKGFDPFL
+533 FNQISNAKGFDPFL

-571 TFQIIPNEVN
+571 TFQIISNEVN

>member
-1 MVENLKQL
+1 MENLKQL

-19 AKADLVI
+19 EKADLVI
-26 TNGRIINV
+26 KNGRIVNV
-34 FSGEIMDGDIAIKN
+34 FSGEIMEGDIAIKN
-48 GYIAGIGDFP
+48 GYIAGIGDFS
-58 EAEKVIDAA
+58 EAEQIMDAA
-67 GAFIAPGFIDAHVH
+67 GEFIVPGFIDAHVH

-144 TDGEHNGE
+144 TEGEHNGE
-152 TLHAEKLHPLYR
+152 TLHAKKLHPLYK

-226 STTAKEATDRLRAG
+226 STNAKEAVDRLRAG

-254 LQTIPAVSEKNSHR
+254 LQTISAVSEKNSHR
-268 FCFCTDDKLIND
+268 FCFCNDDKLIND

-292 LAINNG
+292 LAIENN
-298 IEPIT
+298 IDPIT

-314 CHNLPYLGAIA
+314 CHNLPYLGAVA

-331 IVFLKDLK
+331 IVFLKDLQ
-339 TVEISKVLKNGE
+339 TIEISKVLKNGQ
-351 VVVENGVRNEAAFK
+351 VVVENGARNEAAFEK
-365 QQAAVPFASPPINH
+365 QHSETFISPKIQH
-379 HLQLQDLALPLT
+379 HLSKQDLELPLT
-391 KETCYVIGMQPNSLF
+391 NDTCYVIGMKQNNLF
-406 TEKRIEQVTIQNGK
+406 TEKLMEQVNVENGK
-420 FVPNVENDLLK
+420 FVPSIKKDLLK
-431 MAVVERHHDTG
+431 MAVVERHHNTG

-449 KGFGLT
+449 KGFGLK

-470 VAVGVSDEAMK
+470 VAVGVSDEAMEK
-481 AAIDHI
+481 AINYV
-487 TQTGGGIA
+487 TEMGGGIA
-495 VVDGAGKV
+495 VVDETGKV
-503 LHDLALPIAGLL
+503 LHDLALPVAGLL
-515 SDKPYEEV
+515 SNKPYEEV
-523 ETDLAGLLKA
+523 ERDLAGLLKA
-533 FNQISSAKGFDPFL
+533 FNQISNAKGFDPFL

-571 TFQIIPNEVN
+571 TFQIISNEVN

>member
-26 TNGRIINV
+26 KNGRIINV

-48 GYIAGIGDFP
+48 GYIAGIGNFP
-58 EAEKVIDAA
+58 DAEKVIDAA

-81 VESAMVTPAEF
+81 VESAMVTPSEF

-144 TDGEHNGE
+144 TEGEHNGE

-177 PSVAKGSSDILTKI
+177 PSVAKGSDDILTKI

-280 LITEGSINYNIR
+280 LITEGSINYNIE
-292 LAINNG
+292 LAIKNG

-331 IVFLKDLK
+331 IVFLTDLQ

-351 VVVENGVRNEAAFK
+351 VVVEHGVRKEAAFRK
-365 QQAAVPFASPPINH
+365 QAAVPFVSPPINH
-379 HLQLQDLALPLT
+379 HLSLQDLALTLT

-420 FVPNVENDLLK
+420 FIPTVENDLLK

-487 TQTGGGIA
+487 TKTGGGIA
-495 VVDGAGKV
+495 VVDASGKV

-523 ETDLAGLLKA
+523 ETDLAGLLNA
-533 FNQISSAKGFDPFL
+533 FNQISHAKGFDPFL

>member
-26 TNGRIINV
+26 KNGRIINV

-48 GYIAGIGDFP
+48 GYIAGIGNFP
-58 EAEKVIDAA
+58 DAEKIIDAA

-103 IVTDP
+103 IITDP

-121 FMLEDAKGAPLD
+121 FMLENAKGVPLD

-144 TDGEHNGE
+144 TEGEHNGE
-152 TLHAEKLHPLYR
+152 TLHAEKLHPLYK

-226 STTAKEATDRLRAG
+226 STTVKEATDRLRAG

-280 LITEGSINYNIR
+280 LITEGSINYNIK
-292 LAINNG
+292 LAIQNG
-298 IEPIT
+298 IDPIT

-314 CHNLPYLGAIA
+314 CHNLPYLGAVA

-331 IVFLKDLK
+331 IVFLTDLES
-339 TVEISKVLKNGE
+339 VEISKVLKNGE
-351 VVVENGVRNEAAFK
+351 VVVENGVRNEATFK
-365 QQAAVPFASPPINH
+365 QQAAVSFVSPPINH
-379 HLQLQDLALPLT
+379 HVCLQDLALPLA

-406 TEKRIEQVTIQNGK
+406 TEKRIEQVTIQDGK
-420 FVPNVENDLLK
+420 FIPTVADDLLK
-431 MAVVERHHDTG
+431 MAVVERHHNTG

-470 VAVGVSDEAMK
+470 VAVGVSDEAMN

-487 TQTGGGIA
+487 TKTGGGIA
-495 VVDGAGKV
+495 VVDGTGQV

-515 SDKPYEEV
+515 SDKSYEEV
-523 ETDLAGLLKA
+523 EVDLAGLLSA
-533 FNQISSAKGFDPFL
+533 YNQISTAKGFDPFL

-571 TFQIIPNEVN
+571 TFQIIPNEVY

>member
-1 MVENLKQL
+1 MENLKQL

-19 AKADLVI
+19 EKADLVI
-26 TNGRIINV
+26 KNGRIVNV
-34 FSGEIMDGDIAIKN
+34 FSGEIMEGDIAIKN
-48 GYIAGIGDFP
+48 GYIAGIGDFS
-58 EAEKVIDAA
+58 EAEQIMDAA
-67 GAFIAPGFIDAHVH
+67 GEFIVPGFIDAHVH

-144 TDGEHNGE
+144 TEGEHNGE
-152 TLHAEKLHPLYR
+152 TLHAKKLHPLYK

-226 STTAKEATDRLRAG
+226 STNAKEAVDRLRAG

-254 LQTIPAVSEKNSHR
+254 LQTISAVSEKNSHR

-292 LAINNG
+292 LAIENN
-298 IEPIT
+298 IDPIT

-314 CHNLPYLGAIA
+314 CHNLPYLGAVA

-331 IVFLKDLK
+331 IVFLKDLQ
-339 TVEISKVLKNGE
+339 TIEISKVLKNGQ
-351 VVVENGVRNEAAFK
+351 VVVENGARNEAAFEK
-365 QQAAVPFASPPINH
+365 QHSETFISPKIQH
-379 HLQLQDLALPLT
+379 HLSKQDLELPLT
-391 KETCYVIGMQPNSLF
+391 NDTCYVIGMKQNNLF
-406 TEKRIEQVTIQNGK
+406 TEKLMEQVNVENGK
-420 FVPNVENDLLK
+420 FVPSIEKDLLK
-431 MAVVERHHDTG
+431 MAVVERHHSTG

-449 KGFGLT
+449 KGFGLK

-470 VAVGVSDEAMK
+470 VAVGVSDEAMEK
-481 AAIDHI
+481 AINYV
-487 TQTGGGIA
+487 TEVGGGIA
-495 VVDGAGKV
+495 VVDETGKV
-503 LHDLALPIAGLL
+503 LHDLALPVAGLL
-515 SDKPYEEV
+515 SNKPYEEV
-523 ETDLAGLLKA
+523 ERDLAGLLKA
-533 FNQISSAKGFDPFL
+533 FNQISNAKGFDPFL

>member
-1 MVENLKQL
+1 MENLKQL

-19 AKADLVI
+19 EKADLVI
-26 TNGRIINV
+26 KNGRIVNV
-34 FSGEIMDGDIAIKN
+34 FSGEIMEGDIAIKN
-48 GYIAGIGDFP
+48 GYIAGIGDFS
-58 EAEKVIDAA
+58 EAEQIMDAA
-67 GAFIAPGFIDAHVH
+67 GEFIVPGFIDAHVH

-144 TDGEHNGE
+144 TEGEHNGE
-152 TLHAEKLHPLYR
+152 TLHAKKLHPLYK

-226 STTAKEATDRLRAG
+226 STNAKEAVDRLRAG

-254 LQTIPAVSEKNSHR
+254 LQTISAVSEKNSHR

-292 LAINNG
+292 LAIENN
-298 IEPIT
+298 IDPIT

-314 CHNLPYLGAIA
+314 CHNLPYLGAVA

-331 IVFLKDLK
+331 IVFLKDLQ
-339 TVEISKVLKNGE
+339 TIEISKVLKNGQ
-351 VVVENGVRNEAAFK
+351 VVVENGARNEAAFEK
-365 QQAAVPFASPPINH
+365 QHSETFISPKIQH
-379 HLQLQDLALPLT
+379 HLSKQDLELSLT
-391 KETCYVIGMQPNSLF
+391 NDTCYVIGMKQNNLF
-406 TEKRIEQVTIQNGK
+406 TEKLMEQVNVENGK
-420 FVPNVENDLLK
+420 FVPSIEKDLLK
-431 MAVVERHHDTG
+431 MAVVERHHNTG

-449 KGFGLT
+449 KGFGLK

-470 VAVGVSDEAMK
+470 VAVGVSDEAMEK
-481 AAIDHI
+481 AINYV
-487 TQTGGGIA
+487 TEMGGGIA
-495 VVDGAGKV
+495 VVDGTGKV
-503 LHDLALPIAGLL
+503 LHDLALPVAGLL
-515 SDKPYEEV
+515 SNKPYEEV
-523 ETDLAGLLKA
+523 ERDLAGLLKA
-533 FNQISSAKGFDPFL
+533 FNQISNAKGFDPFL

-571 TFQIIPNEVN
+571 TFQIISNEVN

>member
-1 MVENLKQL
+1 MENLKQL

-19 AKADLVI
+19 EKADLVI
-26 TNGRIINV
+26 KNGRIVNV
-34 FSGEIMDGDIAIKN
+34 FSGEIMEGDIAIKN
-48 GYIAGIGDFP
+48 GYIAGIGDFS
-58 EAEKVIDAA
+58 EAEQIMDAA
-67 GAFIAPGFIDAHVH
+67 GEFIVPGFIDAHVH

-144 TDGEHNGE
+144 TEGEHNGE
-152 TLHAEKLHPLYR
+152 TLHAIKLHPLYK

-226 STTAKEATDRLRAG
+226 STNAKEAVDRLRAG

-254 LQTIPAVSEKNSHR
+254 LQTISAVSEKNSHR

-292 LAINNG
+292 LAIENN
-298 IEPIT
+298 IDPIT

-314 CHNLPYLGAIA
+314 CHNLPYLGAVA

-331 IVFLKDLK
+331 IVFLKDLQ
-339 TVEISKVLKNGE
+339 TIEISKVLKNGQ
-351 VVVENGVRNEAAFK
+351 VVVENGARNEAAFEK
-365 QQAAVPFASPPINH
+365 QQSETFISPKIQH
-379 HLQLQDLALPLT
+379 HLSKQDLELPLT
-391 KETCYVIGMQPNSLF
+391 NDTCYVIGMKQNNLF
-406 TEKRIEQVTIQNGK
+406 TEKLMEQVNVENGK
-420 FVPNVENDLLK
+420 FVPSIEKDLLK
-431 MAVVERHHDTG
+431 MAVVERHHNTG

-449 KGFGLT
+449 KGFGLK

-470 VAVGVSDEAMK
+470 VAVGASDEAMEK
-481 AAIDHI
+481 AINYV
-487 TQTGGGIA
+487 TEMGGGIA
-495 VVDGAGKV
+495 VVDGTGKV
-503 LHDLALPIAGLL
+503 LHDLALPVAGLL
-515 SDKPYEEV
+515 SNKPYEEV
-523 ETDLAGLLKA
+523 ERDLAGLLKA
-533 FNQISSAKGFDPFL
+533 FNQISNAKGFDPFL

>member
-1 MVENLKQL
+1 MENLKQL

-19 AKADLVI
+19 EKADLVI
-26 TNGRIINV
+26 KNGRIVNV
-34 FSGEIMDGDIAIKN
+34 FSGEIMEGDIAIKN
-48 GYIAGIGDFP
+48 GYIAGIGDFS
-58 EAEKVIDAA
+58 EAEQIMDAA
-67 GAFIAPGFIDAHVH
+67 GEFIVPGFIDAHVH

-144 TDGEHNGE
+144 TEGEHNGE
-152 TLHAEKLHPLYR
+152 TLHAKKLHPLYK

-226 STTAKEATDRLRAG
+226 STNAKEAVDRLRAG

-254 LQTIPAVSEKNSHR
+254 LQTISAVSEKNSHR

-292 LAINNG
+292 LAIENN
-298 IEPIT
+298 IDPIT

-314 CHNLPYLGAIA
+314 CHNLPYLGAVA

-331 IVFLKDLK
+331 IVFLKDLQ
-339 TVEISKVLKNGE
+339 TIEIGKVLKNGQ
-351 VVVENGVRNEAAFK
+351 VVVENGARNEAAFEK
-365 QQAAVPFASPPINH
+365 QHSETFISPKIQH
-379 HLQLQDLALPLT
+379 HLSKQDLELPLT
-391 KETCYVIGMQPNSLF
+391 NDTCYVIGMKQNNLF
-406 TEKRIEQVTIQNGK
+406 TEKLMEQVNVENGK
-420 FVPNVENDLLK
+420 FVPSIKKDLLK
-431 MAVVERHHDTG
+431 MAVVERHHNTG

-449 KGFGLT
+449 KGFGLK

-470 VAVGVSDEAMK
+470 VAVGASDEAMEK
-481 AAIDHI
+481 AINYV
-487 TQTGGGIA
+487 TEMGGGIA
-495 VVDGAGKV
+495 VVDGTGKV
-503 LHDLALPIAGLL
+503 LHDLALPVAGLL
-515 SDKPYEEV
+515 SNKPYEEV
-523 ETDLAGLLKA
+523 ERDLAGLLKA
-533 FNQISSAKGFDPFL
+533 FNQISNAKGFDPFL

>member
-1 MVENLKQL
+1 MENLKQL

-351 VVVENGVRNEAAFK
+351 VVVENGVRNEAAFHK
-365 QQAAVPFASPPINH
+365 QAEVPFVSPPINH
-379 HLQLQDLALPLT
+379 HLRLQDLALPLT

-420 FVPNVENDLLK
+420 FVPNVKNDLLK

-487 TQTGGGIA
+487 TKTGGGIA
-495 VVDGAGKV
+495 VVDSTGKV

-523 ETDLAGLLKA
+523 EIDLAGLLKA